1 MTKNLVIEDTNE
13 TITLLYSVSS
23 DIRFFDNVRFLKT
36 RQRTLKT
43 SPSQIDHL
51 LQQSEIKKIID

>member
-1 MTKNLVIEDTNE
+1 MEDTND

-23 DIRFFDNVRFLKT
+23 DIRSFNNERFLKT

-51 LQQSEIKKIID
+51 LQQSEIRKIID

>member
-1 MTKNLVIEDTNE
+1 MEDTNE

-23 DIRFFDNVRFLKT
+23 DIRSFDNERFLKT

-51 LQQSEIKKIID
+51 LQQSEIRKIID